1 MADTVYVVNNGLGVV
16 TKALLAAQQG
26 VLCPHHIGWG
36 TSTTTRYP
44 ASAGDASLGT
54 ERAETRVAGTDTQT
68 NAGGTTNDTFQVIGT
83 MTCAGTDAG
92 ITEVGLFDSVSG
104 GTDVMFLH
112 GTFSVIN
119 LVVGNSIAFTCQS
132 IFDQA

>member
-1 MADTVYVVNNGLGVV
+1 MADTVFVVNNGLGVI

-36 TSTTTRYP
+36 THAAP
-44 ASAGDASLGT
+44 AEAVHTALGT

-68 NAGGTTNDTFQVIGT
+68 NAGGTTNDTFQVVGT
-83 MTCAGTDAG
+83 LTCAGTAAA
-92 ITEVGLFDSVSG
+92 ITEVGLFDSVAG
-104 GTDVMFLH
+104 GTNVMFLH

-119 LVVGNSIAFTCQS
+119 LVVGNSIAFTVQA

>member
-1 MADTVYVVNNGLGVV
+1 MADTVYVVNNGLGVI

-36 TSTTTRYP
+36 TNVAAAVATDTT
-44 ASAGDASLGT
+44 LGT
-54 ERAETRVAGTDTQT
+54 ERAEVRVAGTDTQT
-68 NAGGTTNDTFQVIGT
+68 NAGGTTNDTFQVVGT
-83 MTCAGTDAG
+83 LTCAGTAAA

-119 LVVGNSIAFTCQS
+119 LVIGNSIAFTCQS